1 MSDGLS
7 RIWMSMALLVS
18 IAAFGL
24 GVPAGAAPAAPGA
37 PAAPAA
43 SRVVSDASCSAPAPH
58 GFSDVPTSHWANTAI
73 AWLVEAKITG
83 GTGPGKYS
91 PNAGVT
97 RAQMAQFLW
106 ANADKPAPTA
116 SHGFTDVTASHWA
129 NTAIAWLVTAGITG
143 GTGPGKYSPN
153 AGVTRAQMAQF
164 LWTNADKPAPTASH
178 GFTDV
183 PTSHWANTAI
193 AWLVEAEITGGT
205 GPGKYSP
212 NARVT
217 RAQMAQFLW
226 ANACAPSSPTPK
238 LSMDAGNEHTCAVK
252 PNRTA
257 KCWGYNHYGQ
267 LGDGTKTGRN
277 TPTPVIALRNVTEI
291 TTGGNHTCALSTN
304 GTVKCWGT
312 ARLENVNGTDRNTP
326 TPVAGLRNVTAITA
340 GGNHTCALTT
350 NGTVKCW
357 GYNTYGQLG
366 DDTTTDRLTPT
377 PVAGLTNVTSIT
389 GAGASLE
396 GHTCATLT
404 NNTVKCWGNN
414 SKGQLGD
421 GTTTN
426 RLTPTTVTG
435 LTNVATISAGA
446 RHTCATLT
454 NNTAKC
460 WGSNLYS
467 QLGSP
472 KSGDTSM
479 RTSPTQVTGL
489 TNATTIA
496 AGNDHTCATINN
508 GSAQC
513 WGWNPYG
520 QLGDG
525 TEYTERT
532 TPKPVTG
539 LIDVTTI
546 TAGGLYTCATITNN
560 TAKCWGSNVEGQLGD
575 GTTTKRLTPTPVTGL

>member
-58 GFSDVPTSHWANTAI
+58 GFSDVPTSHWATTAI
-73 AWLVEAKITG
+73 AWLVEAK
-83 GTGPGKYS
+83 
-91 PNAGVT
+91 
-97 RAQMAQFLW
+97 
-106 ANADKPAPTA
+106 
-116 SHGFTDVTASHWA
+116 
-129 NTAIAWLVTAGITG
+129 ITG

-277 TPTPVIALRNVTEI
+277 TPTPV
-291 TTGGNHTCALSTN
+291 
-304 GTVKCWGT
+304 
-312 ARLENVNGTDRNTP
+312 
-326 TPVAGLRNVTAITA
+326 AGLRNVTAITA

-366 DDTTTDRLTPT
+366 DSTTTDRLTPT

-389 GAGASLE
+389 GAGSTLE

-525 TEYTERT
+525 TEYTQRT

>member
-58 GFSDVPTSHWANTAI
+58 GFSDVPTSHWATTAI

-116 SHGFTDVTASHWA
+116 SHGFTDVTA
-129 NTAIAWLVTAGITG
+129 
-143 GTGPGKYSPN
+143 
-153 AGVTRAQMAQF
+153 
-164 LWTNADKPAPTASH
+164 
-178 GFTDV
+178 
-183 PTSHWANTAI
+183 SHWANTAI

-304 GTVKCWGT
+304 GTVKCWG
-312 ARLENVNGTDRNTP
+312 
-326 TPVAGLRNVTAITA
+326 
-340 GGNHTCALTT
+340 
-350 NGTVKCW
+350 
-357 GYNTYGQLG
+357 YNTYGQLG
-366 DDTTTDRLTPT
+366 DSTTTDRLTPT
-377 PVAGLTNVTSIT
+377 PVA
-389 GAGASLE
+389 
-396 GHTCATLT
+396 
-404 NNTVKCWGNN
+404 
-414 SKGQLGD
+414 
-421 GTTTN
+421 
-426 RLTPTTVTG
+426 G

-525 TEYTERT
+525 TEYTQR
-532 TPKPVTG
+532 
-539 LIDVTTI
+539 
-546 TAGGLYTCATITNN
+546 TNN